1 MNVNE
6 PIIVEQSFNVSIETV
21 WEAITNLDQMKQW
34 FFNNIE
40 EFKPEVGFKTQFN
53 VISENRNFLH
63 LWHIVEVEPLK
74 KIVYNWK
81 YKEYEGDSFVHFE
94 LNELSSVTTLQVTTV
109 VIEPFPTNIPEF
121 ETESCRQGWNY
132 FIKNSLKNFIEN
144 N

>member
-53 VISENRNFLH
+53 VTSENRNFLH

-132 FIKNSLKNFIEN
+132 FIKTDLKIL
-144 N
+144 